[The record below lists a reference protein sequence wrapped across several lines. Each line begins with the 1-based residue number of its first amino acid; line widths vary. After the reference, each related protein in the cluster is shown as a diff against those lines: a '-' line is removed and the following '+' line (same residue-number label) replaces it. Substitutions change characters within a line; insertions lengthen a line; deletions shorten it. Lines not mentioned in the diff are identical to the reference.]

1 MNKPD
6 VGLSRY
12 AAVAAFGRLLMGAI
26 FASSGI
32 EKLTAAGAT
41 IANFAKVGLPLPP
54 VAFTVAV

>member
-26 FASSGI
+26 FVSSGI

-41 IANFAKVGLPLPP
+41 PAGPQFNILYID
-54 VAFTVAV
+54 